1 MNILVYFLFAL
12 SGFAGLIYEGS
23 WARYLK
29 LFLGHASYG
38 QVLTL
43 CIYMGGLAI
52 GSFIAGK
59 MVEWVKRPLLGYAAV
74 ELAIGIGGLVYHPL
88 YNLLTGFFF
97 DSEWIAGLGFT
108 GAEITKV
115 VLATGSTLPIA
126 IAVGMTFPF
135 IAAGL
140 LRKSGQ
146 ELSLPMLYFTNSLGS
161 AIGILVTSYLLIP
174 ELGNHATL
182 CVAASINFLLAAV
195 FGYIGFATSPN
206 KEDDEDDVA
215 DVGADRATAGSES
228 STAGSSRAAEPLN
241 VDYVAEHKLPM
252 PPKNTWL
259 WIAAITGLTSFV
271 YEIVWIRLLSL
282 LMGSSSHSF
291 DQMLSAFILG
301 LAIGSAVSGKL
312 LKKDSLVILSLAQIF
327 MAFFALCTLYFHKPF
342 WGMMNEANQ
351 IFNPTSDGYI
361 CWSLFKY
368 ALSMLWMIPTS
379 FFAGMTLPLIT
390 LILTRAFK
398 SEAPIGKVYG
408 WNTLGSIIGSA
419 GGGLLLLPILQ
430 LKGALV
436 TAALLDFAIGFI
448 LLVIYRKRFRYSVMF
463 YIMVCVMVM
472 PAIFVKFDPSL
483 ITSGVFRS
491 YKNMHP
497 NEKIQVIDGK
507 TATISFHESPVH
519 YYVKTNGK
527 ADASMSKDRKSPIS
541 SDELTQAAT
550 AFMPMAVKTEPYD
563 AAMVGF
569 GSGMGA
575 HYLLADPLL
584 KDFDCVEIEQAMMD
598 LAKGFYP
605 WNYRGYDDPRIHIFI
620 DDATTFFHTNRRQYD
635 MIISVPSNPWVSG
648 VAGLFA
654 HEFYAK
660 MRRYMK
666 PGALWVQW
674 IQTYEFNDLMFLN
687 ILKALDTV
695 FPYVSLYKST
705 DEPDIIMIASDQPVL
720 QKGIGRFS
728 TDTALV
734 AEFNRIHRDPE
745 FFGERNFLFT
755 NKMVKSLLDGVKP
768 NSLFIPIV
776 DNKAEEA
783 RFVHSEAHIVNVFD
797 SCEVCWQQY
806 LDPEDYALR
815 RPARVKAMLAEPKDE
830 FKKTALLTYVDEL
843 IAAKTTAD
851 SMATMIEPTVTSAS
865 SVTSTSVVTLDSAAA
880 KVAADS
886 LVADSVQPE
895 DPRLAALESSVGYQK
910 FRENYIEWIRTIPL
924 EARDSDE
931 VYVKVSEAVNA
942 GALPRSF
949 ADEFNIMDAARQG
962 VYKQAALLIADF
974 FDRYEMND
982 MGDIFLRNCIVI
994 ALLAGEPELANIV
1007 YENAIQKNEDFFAVE
1022 KRLIE
1027 REIQQ
1032 ARRNK

>member
-1 MNILVYFLFAL
+1 MNILIYFLFAL

-29 LFLGHASYG
+29 LFLGHSSYG

-52 GSFIAGK
+52 GSFVAGK
-59 MVEWVKRPLLGYAAV
+59 LVEKVKRPLLGYAAV
-74 ELAIGIGGLVYHPL
+74 ELAIGIGGVAYHPM
-88 YNLLTGFFF
+88 YNWLTGFFF
-97 DSEWIAGLGFT
+97 DSEFT
-108 GAEITKV
+108 ANLSSRGAEIVKV
-115 VLATGSTLPIA
+115 ILATGSTLPIA

-140 LRKSGQ
+140 MRKSGA
-146 ELSLPMLYFTNSLGS
+146 EVSLPMLYFTNSLGS
-161 AIGILVTSYLLIP
+161 AIGILATSYLLIP
-174 ELGNHATL
+174 EVGNHATL
-182 CVAASINFLLAAV
+182 CVAATINFLLAAV
-195 FGYIGFATSPN
+195 FGFIGFATSPVA
-206 KEDDEDDVA
+206 KASTTEEDPNE
-215 DVGADRATAGSES
+215 
-228 STAGSSRAAEPLN
+228 
-241 VDYVAEHKLPM
+241 DYVAKHNLPM
-252 PPKNTWL
+252 PHKTTWL

-271 YEIVWIRLLSL
+271 YEIVWTRLLSL

-301 LAIGSAVSGKL
+301 LAVGSAVSGKL
-312 LKKDSLVILSLAQIF
+312 LKRDSLVVLSLAQIF
-327 MAFFALCTLYFHKPF
+327 MAFFALCTLYFHEPF
-342 WGMMNEANQ
+342 WAMMNEANQ
-351 IFNPTSDGYI
+351 IFNPTKDGYI

-368 ALSMLWMIPTS
+368 ALSLLWMVPTS

-436 TAALLDFAIGFI
+436 FAAVLDFAIGFV
-448 LLVIYRKRFRYSVMF
+448 LLAIYRKKFRYNVMF
-463 YIMVCVMVM
+463 YVVTAIMIL
-472 PAIFVKFDPSL
+472 PAIFIKFDPSL
-483 ITSGVFRS
+483 ITSGAFRA
-491 YKNMHP
+491 YKNLHP
-497 NEKIQVIDGK
+497 NEKIRVIDGK

-519 YYVKTNGK
+519 FYVKTNGK
-527 ADASMSKDRKSPIS
+527 ADASMSKDRESPIS

-550 AFMPMAVKTEPYD
+550 AFMPMAVMDKPYD

-584 KDFDCVEIEQAMMD
+584 KDFDCVEIEEAMMD

-605 WNYRGYDDPRIHIFI
+605 WNNRGYDDPRIHIFI
-620 DDATTFFHTNRRQYD
+620 DDATTFFHTNRRKYD

-687 ILKALDTV
+687 ILKALDKT

-705 DEPDIIMIASDQPVL
+705 DEPDIIMIASDKPVY

-755 NKMVKSLLDGVKP
+755 TGMVKSLLEGIEP
-768 NSLFIPIV
+768 NSIFVPMV

-783 RFVHSEAHIVNVFD
+783 RFVHSEAHIVQMFD
-797 SCEVCWQQY
+797 SCEVCWQEY
-806 LDPEDYALR
+806 LSPEEFALR
-815 RPARVKAMLAEPKDE
+815 RPARVNAMLKVDADD
-830 FKKTALLTYVDEL
+830 FKKQGLLAYVASASKL
-843 IAAKTTAD
+843 AIAD
-851 SMATMIEPTVTSAS
+851 SFKLA
-865 SVTSTSVVTLDSAAA
+865 
-880 KVAADS
+880 
-886 LVADSVQPE
+886 VADSSKLAVADSSKSVIADSSKLVIASEAKQSSAVSAVTQPATDSRQLIE
-895 DPRLAALESSVGYQK
+895 NSRAFQT
-910 FRENYIEWIRTIPL
+910 FREEYATWIANVPM
-924 EARDSDE
+924 EARDTNE
-931 VYVKVSEAVNA
+931 VYVRVREAVEKN
-942 GALPRSF
+942 ALPESF
-949 ADEFNIMDAARQG
+949 ADEFRIMEAARAKDYAHG
-962 VYKQAALLIADF
+962 AELIADF
-974 FDRYEMND
+974 FDKYEIKD
-982 MGDIFLRNCIVI
+982 MGMFFLRNCVLI
-994 ALLAGEPELANIV
+994 ALLAGEPDLAEIIYKDAV
-1007 YENAIQKNEDFFAVE
+1007 VKNDEFFAVE
-1022 KRLIE
+1022 KRLME
-1027 REIQQ
+1027 REIQKL
-1032 ARRNK
+1032 RRSRK

>member
-29 LFLGHASYG
+29 LFLGHSSYG

-52 GSFIAGK
+52 GSFVAGK
-59 MVEWVKRPLLGYAAV
+59 LVERTKRPLLGYGIV
-74 ELAIGIGGLVYHPL
+74 ELFIGIGGVAYHPL
-88 YNLLTGFFF
+88 YLWLTGIFY
-97 DSEWIAGLGFT
+97 DSAWTASLT
-108 GAEITKV
+108 SQQAEVAKV
-115 VLATGSTLPIA
+115 FLATGSTLPIA

-140 LRKSGQ
+140 MRKSGA
-146 ELSLPMLYFTNSLGS
+146 EVSLPMLYFTNSLGS
-161 AIGILVTSYLLIP
+161 AIGILATSYLLIP
-174 ELGNHATL
+174 EIGNHATL

-195 FGYIGFATSPN
+195 FSFIGLATSPVPP
-206 KEDDEDDVA
+206 KDE
-215 DVGADRATAGSES
+215 TPKTKNE
-228 STAGSSRAAEPLN
+228 
-241 VDYVAEHKLPM
+241 DYVADHKLAM
-252 PPKNTWL
+252 PPKSAWF
-259 WIAAITGLTSFV
+259 WIAGVTGLTSFV

-282 LMGSSSHSF
+282 LLGSSSHSF

-301 LAIGSAVSGKL
+301 LSLGSAVSGKL
-312 LKKDSLVILSLAQIF
+312 LKKDSLVVLSMAQIF
-327 MAFFALCTLYFHKPF
+327 MAFFALCTLYFHQPF

-351 IFNPTSDGYI
+351 IFNPTSDGYV

-368 ALSMLWMIPTS
+368 ALSLLWMVPTS

-408 WNTLGSIIGSA
+408 WNTVGSIIGSA

-448 LLVIYRKRFRYSVMF
+448 LLVIYRRRYRYSVMF
-463 YIMVCVMVM
+463 YIMVCVMILPSLFM
-472 PAIFVKFDPSL
+472 KFDPSL

-527 ADASMSKDRKSPIS
+527 ADASMSKNREAPIS

-575 HYLLADPLL
+575 HYLLSDPLL
-584 KDFDCVEIEQAMMD
+584 KDFDCVEIEEAMMD

-620 DDATTFFHTNRRQYD
+620 DDATTFFHTNRRKYD
-635 MIISVPSNPWVSG
+635 MIVSVPSNPWVSG

-674 IQTYEFNDLMFLN
+674 IQTYEFNDMMFLN

-705 DEPDIIMIASDQPVL
+705 DEPDIIMIASDEPVL

-755 NKMVKSLLDGVKP
+755 NKMLKSLLEGVKP
-768 NSLFIPIV
+768 NSLFIPMV

-783 RFVHSEAHIVNVFD
+783 RFVHSEAHIVQMFD

-806 LDPEDYALR
+806 LDPEDYKPR
-815 RPARVKAMLAEPKDE
+815 REARVKAMLAEPKDE
-830 FKKTALLTYVDEL
+830 FLKTALLSYVAEL
-843 IAAKTTAD
+843 GTAKATAD
-851 SMATMIEPTVTSAS
+851 SLAKITA
-865 SVTSTSVVTLDSAAA
+865 DSIA
-880 KVAADS
+880 KVDPVSQQTIVTDNSFDMDS
-886 LVADSVQPE
+886 TATDSIQPE
-895 DPRLAALESSVGYQK
+895 DPRLAALEATVGYQK
-910 FRENYIEWIRTIPL
+910 FRENYMEWIRKVPL
-924 EARDSDE
+924 EARDTDE
-931 VYVKVSEAVNA
+931 VYIKVSEAVNA
-942 GALPRSF
+942 GAFPRSF
-949 ADEFNIMDAARQG
+949 AEEFNIVEAAREG

-974 FDRYEMND
+974 YDHYEMND
-982 MGDIFLRNCIVI
+982 MDELFLRDCIVI
-994 ALLAGEPELANIV
+994 ALLADEPDLADVI
-1007 YENAIQKNEDFFAVE
+1007 YKNAIQKNETFFAVE

-1027 REIQQ
+1027 REIQ
-1032 ARRNK
+1032 ALRRKLAK

>member
-29 LFLGHASYG
+29 LFLGHSSYG

-52 GSFIAGK
+52 GSFVAGK
-59 MVEWVKRPLLGYAAV
+59 LVEKTKRPLLGYGIV
-74 ELAIGIGGLVYHPL
+74 ELAIGVGGVAYHPL
-88 YNLLTGFFF
+88 YNWLTGIFY
-97 DSEWIAGLGFT
+97 DSEFT
-108 GAEITKV
+108 ASLSSRGAEIAKV

-140 LRKSGQ
+140 MRKSGA
-146 ELSLPMLYFTNSLGS
+146 EVSLPMLYFTNSLGS
-161 AIGILVTSYLLIP
+161 AIGILATSYLLIP
-174 ELGNHATL
+174 EIGNHATL

-195 FGYIGFATSPN
+195 FSFIGLATSPVAC
-206 KEDDEDDVA
+206 KEKVEEHQNEDFVK
-215 DVGADRATAGSES
+215 
-228 STAGSSRAAEPLN
+228 
-241 VDYVAEHKLPM
+241 EHGLPM
-252 PPKNTWL
+252 PPKNTWF

-301 LAIGSAVSGKL
+301 LALGSAVSGKL
-312 LKKDSLVILSLAQIF
+312 LKKDSLVVLSMAQIL
-327 MAFFALCTLYFHKPF
+327 MAFFALCTLYFHQPF
-342 WGMMNEANQ
+342 WAMMNEANQ
-351 IFNPTSDGYI
+351 IFNQTSDGYV

-368 ALSMLWMIPTS
+368 LLSLLWMVPTS

-419 GGGLLLLPILQ
+419 GGGLLLLPLLQ

-436 TAALLDFAIGFI
+436 VAALLDFAIGFA
-448 LLVIYRKRFRYSVMF
+448 LLVVYRKKFRYNVMF
-463 YIMVCVMVM
+463 YVLVGVMIL
-472 PAIFVKFDPSL
+472 PSLFVKFDPSL

-491 YKNMHP
+491 YKNLHP
-497 NEKIQVIDGK
+497 DEKIQVIDGK

-527 ADASMSKDRKSPIS
+527 ADASMSKNREAPIS

-550 AFMPMAVKTEPYD
+550 AFMPMAVMTEPYD

-584 KDFDCVEIEQAMMD
+584 KDFDCVEIEEAMMD

-635 MIISVPSNPWVSG
+635 MIVSVPSNPWVSG

-666 PGALWVQW
+666 PGGLWVQW

-705 DEPDIIMIASDQPVL
+705 DEPDIIMIASDQPVM

-755 NKMVKSLLDGVKP
+755 NKMVGALLEGVKP
-768 NSLFIPIV
+768 NSLFIPMV

-783 RFVHSEAHIVNVFD
+783 RFTHSEAHIVQVFD

-806 LDPEDYALR
+806 LDPKDYALR
-815 RPARVKAMLAEPKDE
+815 RPARVKAMKAEPKDD
-830 FKKTALLTYVDEL
+830 FRKGALLSF
-843 IAAKTTAD
+843 AAK
-851 SMATMIEPTVTSAS
+851 IETDA
-865 SVTSTSVVTLDSAAA
+865 LAAGRMDSAVVDSVA
-880 KVAADS
+880 KDG
-886 LVADSVQPE
+886 LVADSAV
-895 DPRLAALESSVGYQK
+895 AAKEPVISDTAAAFLK
-910 FRENYIEWIRTIPL
+910 FRENYAEWIRRIPL
-924 EARDSDE
+924 EERENDE
-931 VYVKVSEAVNA
+931 VYVAVDRLVDK
-942 GALPRSF
+942 GLLPLSF
-949 ADEFNIMDAARQG
+949 VEEFNIMEAARSG

-974 FDRYEMND
+974 YDRYEMVD
-982 MGDIFLRNCIVI
+982 MDVMFLRNCII
-994 ALLAGEPELANIV
+994 LALLAGEPELADVV
-1007 YENAIQKNEDFFAVE
+1007 YKDAVMKNPNVFAVE
-1022 KRLIE
+1022 KRLME
-1027 REIQQ
+1027 REIQKL
-1032 ARRNK
+1032 RRTLAKEAAAE

>member
-182 CVAASINFLLAAV
+182 CVAASINFLLAAI

-206 KEDDEDDVA
+206 REDDEDA
-215 DVGADRATAGSES
+215 DNADAGAEGGAES
-228 STAGSSRAAEPLN
+228 ANHAAEPQN

-351 IFNPTSDGYI
+351 IFNTTADGYI

-368 ALSMLWMIPTS
+368 ALSVLWMVPTS

-390 LILTRAFK
+390 VILTRAFK

-408 WNTLGSIIGSA
+408 WNTVGSIIGSA
-419 GGGLLLLPILQ
+419 GGGLILLPFLQ

-436 TAALLDFAIGFI
+436 LAAFLDFAIGFV
-448 LLVIYRKRFRYSVMF
+448 LLVVYRKKFRYSVPF
-463 YIMVCVMVM
+463 YLVALFMVL
-472 PAIFVKFDPSL
+472 PSLFINFDPHMV
-483 ITSGVFRS
+483 TSGAFRA
-491 YKNMHP
+491 YKNLHP
-497 NEKIQVIDGK
+497 DEKIVVRDGK
-507 TATISFHESPVH
+507 TATISFHESNVH
-519 YYVKTNGK
+519 WYIKTNGK
-527 ADASMSKDRKSPIS
+527 ADASMSKDRNHPIEG
-541 SDELTQAAT
+541 DELTQAAT
-550 AFMPMAVKTEPYD
+550 AFMPMAALSQPYD
-563 AAMVGF
+563 AGMVGF

-575 HYLLADPLL
+575 HYLLSDPLL
-584 KDFDCVEIEQAMMD
+584 RDFDCVEIEEEMMT
-598 LAKGFYP
+598 LARGFYP
-605 WNYRGYDDPRIHIFI
+605 WNARGYDDPRIHIYI
-620 DDATTFFHTNRRQYD
+620 DDAQTFFLTNRRKYD
-635 MIISVPSNPWVSG
+635 LLISVPSNPWVSG
-648 VAGLFA
+648 VASLFS

-666 PGALWVQW
+666 PGGLWVQW
-674 IQTYEFNDLMFLN
+674 IQTYEFNDQLFLN
-687 ILKALDTV
+687 ILKALDVT
-695 FPYVSLYKST
+695 FPYVSLYRAPE
-705 DEPDIIMIASDQPVL
+705 EPDIIIIASDQPVI
-720 QKGIGRFS
+720 QKEIGRFS
-728 TDTALV
+728 TDPTLV
-734 AEFNRIHRDPE
+734 AEFKRIHRDPD
-745 FFGERNFLFT
+745 FFGEQNFLFT
-755 NKMVKSLLDGVKP
+755 SKMVHNMMENIQP
-768 NSLFIPIV
+768 NSIFTPIV

-783 RFVHSEAHIVNVFD
+783 RFVHSNAKIVQVFD
-797 SCEVCWQQY
+797 SCEVCWPEY
-806 LDPEDYALR
+806 LDSADYALR
-815 RPARVKAMLAEPKDE
+815 RPAKVKAMMQGDGDPYRR
-830 FKKTALLTYVDEL
+830 TALEAYLKRVEVML
-843 IAAKTTAD
+843 AAASAVVPAVAADTVAAD
-851 SMATMIEPTVTSAS
+851 S
-865 SVTSTSVVTLDSAAA
+865 AA
-880 KVAADS
+880 KVAAAP
-886 LVADSVQPE
+886 VAADS
-895 DPRLAALESSVGYQK
+895 AAIDSASAAVAAPTAIVSEASSDWKK
-910 FRENYIEWIRTIPL
+910 FREEYIEWIRGVPM
-924 EARDSDE
+924 EARDTNA
-931 VYVKVSEAVNA
+931 VYVKVRELVNR
-942 GALPRSF
+942 GAFPASF
-949 ADEFNIMDAARQG
+949 VDEFNIMEVARAKDYGTAAKL
-962 VYKQAALLIADF
+962 VADF
-974 FDRYEMND
+974 YEKYEIKNMD
-982 MGDIFLRNCIVI
+982 EFFLRNVMVI
-994 ALLAGEPELANIV
+994 TFLAREPELANAL
-1007 YENAIQKNEDFFAVE
+1007 YKDAIRRHEDIPAVE
-1022 KRLIE
+1022 KLLIE
-1027 REIQQ
+1027 KEIVKL
-1032 ARRNK
+1032 RRDMTRKQMGL